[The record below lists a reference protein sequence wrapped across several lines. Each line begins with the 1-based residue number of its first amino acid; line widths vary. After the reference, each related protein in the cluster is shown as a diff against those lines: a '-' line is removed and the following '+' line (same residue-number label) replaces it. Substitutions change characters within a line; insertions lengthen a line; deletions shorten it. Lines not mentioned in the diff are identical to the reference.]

1 MNRERGFT
9 YLEMM
14 IAVTI
19 LGLVIVAVG
28 QLLDVGL
35 LDWNKGETRLEA
47 GQNLRIAM
55 DRVSRDLRL
64 ARGVADASTPANLE
78 IFLPGN
84 VKIQYSLDSLLKKG
98 PGGISGYTMTRT
110 YTKYTDSSFL
120 TPQAGYPKVYELAEY
135 LSNAQFSYFKLTGG
149 SLVPADPAQSDL
161 VKVKLS
167 SETGTGATP
176 EISSGIALRGKDLPR
191 G

>member
-1 MNRERGFT
+1 MSRERGFT

-14 IAVTI
+14 IAVSI

-55 DRVSRDLRL
+55 DRMSRDLRL
-64 ARGVADASTPANLE
+64 ARGVGNSSTPAYLE

-84 VKIQYSLDSLLKKG
+84 VKVQYSLDTFLKKG
-98 PGGISGYTMTRT
+98 PGGISGYTMVRT
-110 YTKYTDSSFL
+110 YTKYTDGSYL
-120 TPQAGYPKVYELAEY
+120 TPEAGYPKVYDLAEY
-135 LSNAQFSYFKLTGG
+135 LSDVQFTYFKLTGG
-149 SLVPADPAQSDL
+149 SLAQADPGQSDL

-167 SETGTGATP
+167 SAAGVGAAP
-176 EISSGIALRGKDLPR
+176 QLSSGIALRGKDLPR